1 MPQQPFIEL
10 EDRPV
15 GDTLADGS
23 PLPEGLDSGRAGQPA
38 PAAIKPRK
46 KVNLFLRPVAV
57 PAEHGS
63 WVFLFSPLLIGLF
76 LGGSWTVQSLVLV
89 VAATAGFMIRQPI
102 TILVK
107 ITSKRRPRGE
117 LPAALFWIMVYGVIG
132 AAALGGLAGLG
143 FGYLG
148 LLALP
153 GLPVLAWHLR
163 LVSRRAERKQAGVEV
178 IASGILALAVPAAYW
193 VGRGAPDPFGWLLWI
208 LCWLQAGASIVYAYL
223 RLEQRK
229 LPSAPDRATRLRM
242 ALPALAFTSVNLAVA
257 GILAAVGWTPAWL
270 PLAFAVQWLE
280 SLWGASHPAIGVR
293 PTAVG
298 VRQLLV
304 SSLFTV
310 VFIVVYGI

>member
-1 MPQQPFIEL
+1 L
-10 EDRPV
+10 TEDH
-15 GDTLADGS
+15 L
-23 PLPEGLDSGRAGQPA
+23 SGRAGLAA
-38 PAAIKPRK
+38 PAAVKPRK
-46 KVNLFLRPVAV
+46 KGLLRGRLFLKQVAV

-76 LGGSWTVQSLVLV
+76 LGGSWTLQSLLLV
-89 VAATAGFMIRQPI
+89 TAAMAGFLIRQPI

-107 ITSKRRPRGE
+107 ITSKRRPRSE
-117 LPAALFWIMVYGVIG
+117 LPAAVFWMGVYGLIG
-132 AAALGGLAGLG
+132 AAAMGSLAWLG

-178 IASGILALAVPAAYW
+178 VASGILALAAPAAYW
-193 VGRGAPDPFGWLLWI
+193 VGRGAPDPFGWLLWV

-229 LPSAPDRATRLRM
+229 LPAAPDRQARLRM
-242 ALPALAFTSVNLAVA
+242 ALPALAFTSANLALA
-257 GILAAVGWTPAWL
+257 GLLAAAGWTPAWL

-298 VRQLLV
+298 VRQLVV
-304 SSLFTV
+304 SSLFTL
-310 VFIVVYGI
+310 VFILAFAV